1 MCIRVCLADGHG
13 IAPFYKQYASCINIF
28 VKMETVSIIYEVYS
42 CLLGR
47 YASHAGQHPST
58 SMYMFL
64 AVVVGARYI
73 VRGFTVDCE
82 VIILDC

>member
-28 VKMETVSIIYEVYS
+28 VKMETVSMKYILVY
-42 CLLGR
+42 L
-47 YASHAGQHPST
+47 AVMHPT
-58 SMYMFL
+58 QVNIPVPPHMFL